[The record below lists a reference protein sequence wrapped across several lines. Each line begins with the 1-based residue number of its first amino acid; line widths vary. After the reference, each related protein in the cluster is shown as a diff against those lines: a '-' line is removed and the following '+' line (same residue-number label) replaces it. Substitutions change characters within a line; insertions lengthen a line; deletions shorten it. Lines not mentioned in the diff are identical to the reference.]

1 MSGHFDTMGAMDV
14 REDTTDDLK
23 EYLDAVARSDGY
35 APVRKL
41 SAGEGEVTELVRF
54 KGEGGCSLGPF
65 VRKVIDVEH
74 ATGSVYEDLY
84 RAQRAGRRFV
94 HIPRVLEC
102 FKTGRSLVV
111 VSEYIEGDTLDAL
124 VARRLSYAAPD
135 HIDRAGYDV
144 AREVFPQIC
153 DAVIELHES
162 FDPPVIHRDL
172 KPQNVVIAH
181 AGVFLID
188 FGIARRYRA
197 DAARD
202 TVRLGTRAY
211 APPEQYGFGQT
222 GVASDVFALG
232 GMLAFCLTGTE
243 PAGGAGS
250 LTLPPYLDARLATVV
265 RTAMAFDPDARFPSV
280 RELKQA
286 FLDVAGVTPG
296 EDDECSAL
304 PRTPDAPGA
313 TDLPPAP
320 APPPRR
326 ARTDR
331 GALVQNVAIGLVALL
346 FLAAC
351 AQDIASPGEA
361 LTGKPP
367 WYIVALDAGIVLPTI
382 WGCLYCALDKRIL
395 YRHVPRLAGRTWRSD
410 LIALG
415 SYLAIAFL
423 LLLVASVATGLS

>member
-14 REDTTDDLK
+14 HEDTTDDLK

-41 SAGEGEVTELVRF
+41 SASEGEVTELVRF

-232 GMLAFCLTGTE
+232 GMLAFCLTGAE
-243 PAGGAGS
+243 PAEGAG
-250 LTLPPYLDARLATVV
+250 V
-265 RTAMAFDPDARFPSV
+265 
-280 RELKQA
+280 
-286 FLDVAGVTPG
+286 
-296 EDDECSAL
+296 
-304 PRTPDAPGA
+304 
-313 TDLPPAP
+313 
-320 APPPRR
+320 
-326 ARTDR
+326 
-331 GALVQNVAIGLVALL
+331 
-346 FLAAC
+346 
-351 AQDIASPGEA
+351 
-361 LTGKPP
+361 
-367 WYIVALDAGIVLPTI
+367 
-382 WGCLYCALDKRIL
+382 
-395 YRHVPRLAGRTWRSD
+395 
-410 LIALG
+410 
-415 SYLAIAFL
+415 
-423 LLLVASVATGLS
+423 